1 MYTFTISARDIFF
14 SEYEMKA
21 VEMTFKNHMGEEGQ
35 YLIETVNIDGLMGIA
50 PYADL
55 FAFQN
60 LSAEECRRLIIICE
74 KNNWNY
80 DMFES

>member
-14 SEYEMKA
+14 SEYEMKKI
-21 VEMTFKNHMGEEGQ
+21 EMTFKNDKGIECE
-35 YLIETVNIDGLMGIA
+35 YLIESVEIDGLLGVA

-55 FAFQN
+55 FVFGN
-60 LSAEECRRLIIICE
+60 LSPDECLRLTAICE
-74 KNNWNY
+74 KNSWNY